1 MIGKITN
8 MDDYVVVIGAANIDI
23 GGHPKNALIARD
35 SNPGS
40 ISIGYGGVGR
50 NIAHNLRMLDVPIKL
65 ISTVGEDA
73 LGRDLLENCRNLG
86 MDVSDVLIDRNSTS
100 SMYMYI
106 NDADGDMAL
115 ALCHVK
121 IDSLLTPEYF
131 SEKMDT
137 INNAKCV
144 VVDCNLSPE
153 AIEYLTKNCT
163 VPVFVDPVSQT
174 HAHKIGDN
182 LGYIHTIK
190 PNALEAEYLA
200 NMTIRTVE
208 DAKAAANSL
217 IETGINRVFLSMD
230 KDGILAADM
239 NHMEMVP
246 CCPTEIVCTTG
257 AGDSSMAAIVWSY
270 YNDVDDIVEVAK
282 AANAVASLTIESVET
297 INPMLNKQS
306 VLNKI
311 MEAY

>member
-1 MIGKITN
+1 MIRKIAH
-8 MDDYVVVIGAANIDI
+8 MDGYVVVIGAANIDI
-23 GGHPKNALIARD
+23 GGHPKNDLIARD

-50 NIAHNLRMLDVPIKL
+50 NIAHNLRMLDVPVKL

-73 LGRDLLENCRNLG
+73 LGRDLLEDCRNLG
-86 MDVSDVLIDRNSTS
+86 IDISDVLIDRNETS

-106 NDADGDMAL
+106 NDVEGDMAL

-131 SEKMDT
+131 RDKMDT

-144 VVDCNLSPE
+144 VIDCNLSPE
-153 AIEYLTKNCT
+153 AFEYLAKNCT
-163 VPVFVDPVSQT
+163 APIFVDPVSQT

-190 PNALEAEYLA
+190 PNALEAEYLTD
-200 NMTIRTVE
+200 MTIRTVE
-208 DAKAAANSL
+208 DAKSAANSL
-217 IETGINRVFLSMD
+217 IETGIERVFLSMD
-230 KDGILAADM
+230 KDGILAADRE
-239 NHMEMVP
+239 HMVMVP
-246 CCPTEIVCTTG
+246 CCPTDMVCTTG

-270 YNDVDDIVEVAK
+270 YNDVKDIAEVAK

-297 INPMLNKQS
+297 INPLLNKQS
-306 VLNKI
+306 VINKI
-311 MEAY
+311 LEAY

>member
-1 MIGKITN
+1 MNEEKN
-8 MDDYVVVIGAANIDI
+8 YMNDYVVVIGAANIDI
-23 GGHPKNALIARD
+23 GGQPKNDLIPRD

-50 NIAHNLRMLDVPIKL
+50 NIAHNLRMLDVPVKL

-73 LGRDLLENCRNLG
+73 LGRDLLENCKNLG
-86 MDVSDVLIDRNSTS
+86 MDISDVLIDTNSTS

-106 NDADGDMAL
+106 NDVDGDMAL
-115 ALCHVK
+115 ALCNVK

-131 SEKMDT
+131 AAKMDT

-144 VVDCNLSPE
+144 VIDCNLSPE
-153 AIEYLTKNCT
+153 AIEFLAKNCT

-182 LGYIHTIK
+182 LRHIHTIK
-190 PNALEAEYLA
+190 PNALEAEYLT
-200 NMTIRTVE
+200 NMTIRTAE
-208 DAKAAANSL
+208 DAMSAARAL
-217 IETGINRVFLSMD
+217 IESGVERVFLSMD
-230 KDGILAADM
+230 KDGILAADK
-239 NHMEMVP
+239 NHMEVVP
-246 CCPTEIVCTTG
+246 CCPTEMVCTTG

-270 YNDVDDIVEVAK
+270 YNNVDDIIEVAK
-282 AANAVASLTIESVET
+282 AANAVASLTIESIET

-311 MEAY
+311 MEAN

>member
-1 MIGKITN
+1 MNGTITN

-23 GGHPKNALIARD
+23 GGQPKNDLIARD

-50 NIAHNLRMLDVPIKL
+50 NIAHNLRLLGVPVKL

-86 MDVSDVLIDRNSTS
+86 IDVSDVLIDTNATS

-106 NDADGDMAL
+106 NDAQGDMAL

-131 SEKMDT
+131 ADKMQT

-153 AIEYLTKNCT
+153 AFEYLAKNCT
-163 VPVFVDPVSQT
+163 APVFADPVSQT

-190 PNALEAEYLA
+190 PNALEAEYLTD
-200 NMTIRTVE
+200 MTIRTAA
-208 DAKAAANSL
+208 DAMSAARAL
-217 IETGINRVFLSMD
+217 IESGVERVFLSMD
-230 KDGILAADM
+230 KDGILAADK
-239 NHMEMVP
+239 NHMEVVP
-246 CCPTEIVCTTG
+246 CCPTEMVCTTG

-297 INPMLNKQS
+297 INPLLNKQS
-306 VLNKI
+306 IQNKI
-311 MEAY
+311 SEAY